1 MKKLLLFLIMSL
13 AVVLTGYA
21 AEKDFQLTVGSG
33 TVKGGTT
40 NLTGL
45 SNNAS
50 LDGKSFSD
58 GVITITF
65 SKGSGQNPVY
75 NASNIRFY
83 TGNTITISR
92 KDGNLSTV
100 DFAATQGQL
109 NTYCTASN
117 GSLAGNQ
124 WRNGAVSS
132 VVITGKTQYR
142 FNKITVKY
150 DDNTGSDT
158 KKDPQLYFTDY
169 SSYEGSMPVEI
180 SSLTKDV
187 TDSPVYLYV
196 TSKISNF
203 PTDATFTYSS
213 SNTSVATVD
222 NDGTIN
228 LVGAG
233 NTLITATYAGND
245 EYTAG
250 SAKCNLTVTSSTPQK
265 CATPVLTP
273 APGTYNVGQ
282 KVVITCATPGATISY
297 MIGEDIDDVTSGFE
311 YTFTTAGSYDV
322 LVYANANGY
331 EESESVMG
339 TYEIVTP
346 VPVKPADPVFNP
358 ASGSYAHG
366 TKITI
371 SSEGATKIAYQ
382 FEGQTSPTVVEGD
395 NTSFTLEK
403 DVVVRAQAL
412 NDAGKT
418 ATVEATYT
426 VKKVAPVVS
435 FSVPEGKVN
444 GESVD
449 VKIQL
454 NEDVYPAADVYY
466 TIDGKRAHIEH
477 KENCE
482 HRYTLGDVIK
492 VNKPET
498 GNSVTINVH
507 AVNEAG
513 YHTHAATY
521 TFGSGNTSSAAVW
534 KLVTDASTL
543 KDGDQIVL
551 VSNYTY
557 SNKDWSRIAVNQ
569 AATSGAGKKTKITKD
584 IKIVND
590 EISASDVDAIDN
602 VLKFTLEKSG
612 SYFKFK
618 TGDSEYL
625 NSADGSNGIFVGA
638 PESNFTDISITI
650 GTSGDELNKAT
661 MFFKNGST
669 NKNQIAFFYYKNGSV
684 IDPILNSYNKSK
696 TIGGQYDF
704 PMIYRLEGGSAV
716 AHDYYLVLEE
726 NMWDGGAET
735 VVPFNY
741 SETEGY
747 TLDVATI
754 ASSTKD
760 KPGFAG
766 VFYVRDGKANHAGH
780 YFVPAQ
786 AAAAPARANALS
798 DGNVSF
804 IPDEIGFVS
813 VGLKLIDNSAN
824 PLTPGT
830 PVYAVSSKLS
840 TQYEEGKYLS
850 INQGTLKLT
859 ADGDNSKLQIGEATV
874 TGIESVVADAD
885 ADAEVEYYNLQGV
898 RVINPENGLYIRR
911 QGNTATK
918 VYIK

>member
-45 SNNAS
+45 SNGDGLN
-50 LDGKSFSD
+50 GKSFSD

-65 SKGSGQNPVY
+65 ATGSGSQEPKY

-187 TDSPVYLYV
+187 TDSPVYLCV

-322 LVYANANGY
+322 LVYASANGY
-331 EESESVMG
+331 EESDPAEG

-371 SSEGATKIAYQ
+371 TSEGATKIAYQ

-521 TFGSGNTSSAAVW
+521 TFGSGSATGDATW

-543 KDGDQIVL
+543 NDGDQIVL
-551 VSNYTY
+551 ARPSLNTKSNGTY
-557 SNKDWSRIAVNQ
+557 NLVVNTNNTTTLGCSS
-569 AATSGAGKKTKITKD
+569 ATFSSDGAEIT
-584 IKIVND
+584 
-590 EISASDVDAIDN
+590 EMPDN
-602 VLKFTLEKSG
+602 ALIMTLEKDG
-612 SYFKFK
+612 DNWKLK
-618 TGDSEYL
+618 TDDGYL
-625 NSADGSNGIFVGA
+625 NTMPGTNGVKIGNPGSGYLTSA
-638 PESNFTDISITI
+638 SITI
-650 GTSGDELNKAT
+650 SNNYATLKIASGSDTNYGYMNLSNP
-661 MFFKNGST
+661 NSST
-669 NKNQIAFFYYKNGSV
+669 PFNMYKSTHTEREWYY
-684 IDPILNSYNKSK
+684 L
-696 TIGGQYDF
+696 
-704 PMIYRLEGGSAV
+704 PMIYRLEGSAAPI

-726 NMWDGGAET
+726 NLWDGGAET

-747 TLDVATI
+747 TLDAATI

-766 VFYVRDGKANHAGH
+766 EFYVRDGKANHAGH

-798 DGNVSF
+798 DGNVGF

-824 PLTPGT
+824 PLAPGT

-840 TQYEEGKYLS
+840 TQYEEGKYIS
-850 INQGTLKLT
+850 INQGMLKLT

-874 TGIESVVADAD
+874 TGIESVVAD

>member
-45 SNNAS
+45 SNGDGLN
-50 LDGKSFSD
+50 GKSFSD

-65 SKGSGQNPVY
+65 ATGSGSQEPKY

-83 TGNTITISR
+83 SGNKITITRSN
-92 KDGNLSTV
+92 GNLKSA
-100 DFAATQGQL
+100 DFTAASGYQL
-109 NTYCTASN
+109 NEKCKASN
-117 GSLAGNQ
+117 GSIAGNKWQ
-124 WRNGAVSS
+124 NGAASS
-132 VVITGKTQYR
+132 VVITGSSQFR
-142 FNKITVKY
+142 FSKIRVVY

-158 KKDPQLYFTDY
+158 KKDPQLYFTDWTY
-169 SSYEGSMPVEI
+169 DGSQPKEI

-196 TSKISNF
+196 TSKINNF

-250 SAKCNLTVTSSTPQK
+250 SAKCNLTVTSSAPQK

-297 MIGEDIDDVTSGFE
+297 MIGEDIDDVTTGFE

-331 EESESVMG
+331 EESDPAEG

-371 SSEGATKIAYQ
+371 TSEGATKIAYQ

-395 NTSFTLEK
+395 NTSFILEK

-798 DGNVSF
+798 DGNVGF
-804 IPDEIGFVS
+804 IPDETGFVS

-824 PLTPGT
+824 PLAPGT

-850 INQGTLKLT
+850 INQGALKLT

-874 TGIESVVADAD
+874 TGIESVVAD

-911 QGNTATK
+911 QGNTTTK